1 MEFSDSFSTQ
11 VISSNYSNFILSLG
25 IVQILGALVDIPILV
40 SLLILSTYSRRTVTN
55 LRIYENNRIY
65 SRVIGRIC
73 EWYSG
78 LNSNFKFLR
87 ILLPSAPLTEFRLEK
102 IKNAKI

>member
-1 MEFSDSFSTQ
+1 MIAAQTFVDCITNLQNDQTSWIKMEFSDSFSTQ

-55 LRIYENNRIY
+55 LRIYESKKITESISVSLGEFVN
-65 SRVIGRIC
+65 G
-73 EWYSG
+73 
-78 LNSNFKFLR
+78 
-87 ILLPSAPLTEFRLEK
+87 IL
-102 IKNAKI
+102 I